1 MRINDLLNEEEKGWL
16 SKAWNTVKHGIGDD
30 FDLYVK
36 EAQKVLNRL
45 GSQGTIR
52 HLQKKFPAA
61 ELIDL
66 RRAVKSIT

>member
-16 SKAWNTVKHGIGDD
+16 SKTWDTVVSGFGDD

-52 HLQKKFPAA
+52 HLQKKFPDAD
-61 ELIDL
+61 LIDL
-66 RRAVKSIT
+66 RRAVKSII